1 MSEIP
6 KSKCFMCLNIYNSNN
21 IIPLIL
27 PCGHTFC
34 DKCIKNEY
42 NKKNYFIC
50 KFCDKK
56 IYTHYSEF
64 TKNEYILSLIDK
76 KMLSNEFCDIKY
88 IKNLKKIN
96 QIWYNF
102 TNNEFDDLL
111 HPKPKPKPK
120 IPSTEIKKDIKEE
133 KKEEIKEEKKTY
145 SKITNNSFNDDSH
158 NKTIDTNLSST
169 FQKKNNMKYSNNKA
183 AKKKTI
189 EYFIKPTNQEYS
201 QLFNYFEVIKNILKY
216 NDKFKNVGKIGK
228 FIKII
233 YQPTIIIF
241 FLILHYFLL
250 LYNFEFG
257 LFYTFVCILYV
268 NENNIYDIVLKVKMF
283 TAFASLLLLEDL
295 IYKLGI
301 SHLSSFTLFYN
312 FLIGSR
318 TIYAIFVLGNEL
330 TLNTII
336 SKILWIMSLGNL
348 LHK

>member
-6 KSKCFMCLNIYNSNN
+6 KSKCFMCSNIYNSNT

-34 DKCIKNEY
+34 DKCIEKEY
-42 NKKNYFIC
+42 NKKNTFIC

-56 IYTHYSEF
+56 IYTHYSKF
-64 TKNEYILSLIDK
+64 IKNEYILSLIDK

-102 TNNEFDDLL
+102 INNEFDDLL
-111 HPKPKPKPK
+111 HPKPKPI
-120 IPSTEIKKDIKEE
+120 IPLTEIKQDIKEKE
-133 KKEEIKEEKKTY
+133 KEIKEEKKQKFSN
-145 SKITNNSFNDDSH
+145 SKSANNLYNDDSH
-158 NKTIDTNLSST
+158 NKTIDTTLSST
-169 FQKKNNMKYSNNKA
+169 FQKKNNSKYSTVKST
-183 AKKKTI
+183 KKKTI
-189 EYFIKPTNQEYS
+189 EYFIKPTNKEYS

-233 YQPTIIIF
+233 YQPIILIF
-241 FLILHYFLL
+241 FLILHYYLL

-257 LFYTFVCILYV
+257 LFYIFICILYV
-268 NENNIYDIVLKVKMF
+268 NENNIYDVVLKVKMY
-283 TAFASLLLLEDL
+283 TAFVSLLLLEDL
-295 IYKLGI
+295 IYKLRI
-301 SHLSSFTLFYN
+301 SYLNSFTLFYN
-312 FLIGSR
+312 VLIGSR
-318 TIYAIFVLGNEL
+318 TIYTIFILGNEL

-336 SKILWIMSLGNL
+336 INILWIMCLGHL
-348 LHK
+348 LLK